1 MNQFPHNPAYVEYE
15 TLLTKLH
22 RFIAA
27 GMGDSDEAEAV
38 REEMDAP
45 WLKLSSQENMR
56 LNGLSADLYA
66 LQNNEI
72 YEPYTGTREQLRAD
86 LNAAWGRGG
95 YETTLALLRKGTPF
109 LTPDRAAY
117 LRGRSYAGLGHPDV
131 GLLFLRDAAGRDP
144 ERAAYRV
151 AVLDLLLS
159 LHRTEDAL
167 AETHEY
173 VRSADRDLAV
183 AA

>member
-1 MNQFPHNPAYVEYE
+1 MQEFSLNPAYVKYE
-15 TLLTKLH
+15 SLLIELH
-22 RFIAA
+22 RLIAA
-27 GMGDSDEAEAV
+27 GMGNDDEADVV
-38 REEMDAP
+38 RDEMDAP
-45 WLKLSSQENMR
+45 WLKLSQEENMR

-72 YEPYTGTREQLRAD
+72 YESYSGTPEQLRAD
-86 LNAAWGRGG
+86 LNAAWGRSD

-109 LTPDRAAY
+109 LTPDRVAY
-117 LRGRSYAGLGHPDV
+117 LRGRSYAGLGHADV
-131 GLLFLRDAAGRDP
+131 GLLFLRDAAERDP
-144 ERAAYRV
+144 ERPSYRV

-173 VRSADRDLAV
+173 VRSVDRALAV